1 MGDLLVVM
9 VVGLSLFSPG
19 CCDSCWRCWREEP
32 LVRLFLETTDEL
44 LFTVTISTDFLLF
57 LDKSG
62 DRTFLARR

>member
-1 MGDLLVVM
+1 MTGDLVLM
-9 VVGLSLFSPG
+9 VVVVVSPFSLPG
-19 CCDSCWRCWREEP
+19 SDSFWWGIDP

-44 LFTVTISTDFLLF
+44 LFTVTISTDFRLF

>member
-1 MGDLLVVM
+1 MGDLLVV
-9 VVGLSLFSPG
+9 VVAGVSLFSPG
-19 CCDSCWRCWREEP
+19 CDSCWREEP